1 MTVGI
6 ERVLAVIERV
16 AGPDRTPPDAGPDTR
31 LADGGFWL
39 DSVHLLEA
47 VIACEEAFEVVFDPE
62 TDFTDDTLRTV
73 GTLHALIRSR
83 RQAEA

>member
-16 AGPDRTPPDAGPDTR
+16 AGPDRTPPDAGPGTR

-47 VIACEEAFEVVFDPE
+47 VVACEGAFEIVFDPE
-62 TDFTDDTLRTV
+62 TDFMGETLRTV

-83 RQAEA
+83 GPAEA